1 MGLVAGVLLEKSK
14 ADSPS
19 VLNEKVKKFVEKV
32 PQVMQNVL
40 DYAQIVALLD

>member
-19 VLNEKVKKFVEKV
+19 VLNQKVKAFVEKV
-32 PQVMQNVL
+32 PQVMNNVF
-40 DYAQIVALLD
+40 DYAEISAILD